1 LLVLFLI
8 LVHCLQQFRFAKF
21 NTIPSGKNW
30 GGTVVFNGSAAQNA
44 VPGSYSNLTINN
56 GVGVTV
62 TNAAQIA
69 ISGTY

>member
-1 LLVLFLI
+1 L
-8 LVHCLQQFRFAKF
+8 
-21 NTIPSGKNW
+21 

-62 TNAAQIA
+62 TNAAKIA
-69 ISGTY
+69 IWNLLINSGKK

>member
-1 LLVLFLI
+1 
-8 LVHCLQQFRFAKF
+8 
-21 NTIPSGKNW
+21 
-30 GGTVVFNGSAAQNA
+30 

-69 ISGTY
+69 ISGNLLINSGINIEANNLLTVTGYYLMQGLVDLF

>member
-1 LLVLFLI
+1 L
-8 LVHCLQQFRFAKF
+8 
-21 NTIPSGKNW
+21 

-69 ISGTY
+69 ISGNLLINSGKE

>member
-1 LLVLFLI
+1 L
-8 LVHCLQQFRFAKF
+8 
-21 NTIPSGKNW
+21 

-44 VPGSYSNLTINN
+44 VPGSYSNLTIN

-69 ISGTY
+69 ISGNLTD